1 MKLYGELAKL
11 EAKGDRAALCVL
23 VEATGSVPQIP
34 GAKMLVK
41 GDGSIAGTVGGG
53 ALEHRVIEA
62 ALEAIEAGEPRLER
76 YDTVR
81 DLGMACGGQTAVFID
96 PIGIRPDLVIFGAGH
111 IGRDLCAMAAR
122 CGFRITVVDE
132 RPEWAVETAFPDADQ
147 VVVGEPSALLDDL
160 PLSAASFAVLVSHSH
175 AVDQRILGELLERP
189 WRYLGMIASKRKV
202 AQIFGDLERG
212 GADRA
217 ALDRVHSPIGLKI
230 GGADPGEIAVSIL
243 AELIRVR
250 YDTAEDPS
258 TSFRPD
264 KR

>member
-1 MKLYGELAKL
+1 MRLYGELAKL
-11 EAKGDRAALCVL
+11 EASGARAALCVL
-23 VEATGSVPQIP
+23 VEATGSVPQVP

-41 GDGSIAGTVGGG
+41 DDGSIVGTVGGG

-62 ALEAIEAGEPRLER
+62 AREVIEAGAPRLER

-96 PIGIRPDLVIFGAGH
+96 PIGLRPDLVIFGAGH
-111 IGRDLCAMAAR
+111 IGRDLCAMAGR

-132 RPEWAVETAFPDADQ
+132 RSEWAVDTAFPDADQ
-147 VVVGEPSALLDDL
+147 VVVGEPVSVLDDL
-160 PLSAASFAVLVSHSH
+160 PLSARTFLVLVSHSH
-175 AVDQRILGELLERP
+175 AVDQRVLGALVDRP

-202 AQIFGDLERG
+202 AQIFGELERQ

-217 ALDRVHSPIGLKI
+217 VLDRVHSPIGLKI

-243 AELIRVR
+243 AELIRIR
-250 YDTAEDPS
+250 YESPEDPA
-258 TSFRPD
+258 TSFSPSS
-264 KR
+264 K